1 MTGGIGSFL
10 DLYTKKNYSFVP
22 YYIVYYI
29 EICVCSV
36 DLIYG
41 VCMIAVSDVSLKFGE
56 RQLFKDVNLKFTP
69 GNCYG
74 IIGANGAGKSTFL
87 KILSGDLEHDTGQ
100 ISITPGERL
109 AVLKQD
115 HFAYD
120 AYSVKDTVLMGFP
133 KLYECQKE
141 REAIYAKEDFS
152 EEDGIRASEL
162 EGEFAELGGWEAENQ
177 IEQMLSGL
185 GLEEE
190 FHDSM
195 MSDLDESRKV
205 RVLIAQ
211 ALFGTPDILLLDEP
225 TNGLDLES
233 IAWLEDFLIDFP
245 NTVIVVSHDR
255 HFLNAVCT
263 CICDIDYGKISLFSG
278 NYDFWYQMS
287 QIMQRQAKDQA
298 KKREEK
304 MKDLREFIQRFAS
317 NAAKSR
323 QATSRKKIYDKLA
336 LEELPVTSRK
346 FPYVN
351 FKPNRDI
358 GNNVL
363 RVEKLNYSKED
374 VKLLSDFSL
383 TVNRTD
389 KIAFVG
395 IEHKSKSAFFD
406 IIAGVVKPDS
416 GDIYWGQTTSYA
428 YMGLDNNAYFETDAN
443 ITDWLRQYSPDQDDA
458 YVRGFLGRM
467 LFSGDESLKPVKVLS
482 GGEKVRCMLSKLML
496 SGANILILDEP
507 TNHLD
512 LEAITSL
519 NEALINFPGVVLFNS
534 HDHEFISSIANRI
547 IEITPRGVIDRM
559 MAFDDYLKDDSVKE
573 LRNSYYA
580 DSGKKIRF

>member
-1 MTGGIGSFL
+1 
-10 DLYTKKNYSFVP
+10 
-22 YYIVYYI
+22 
-29 EICVCSV
+29 
-36 DLIYG
+36 
-41 VCMIAVSDVSLKFGE
+41 MITVSDVSLKFGE
-56 RQLFKDVNLKFTP
+56 RPLFKDVNLKFTA

-87 KILSGDLEHDTGQ
+87 KVLDGELEHDSGQ
-100 ISITPGERL
+100 IIITPGERM

-120 AYSVKDTVLMGFP
+120 EYSVKDTVMMGYP
-133 KLYECQKE
+133 KLYECSKARDE
-141 REAIYAKEDFS
+141 IYAKEDFT
-152 EEDGIRASEL
+152 EEDGLKSADL
-162 EGEFAELGGWEAENQ
+162 EAEFSELGGWEAENQ

-190 FHDSM
+190 YHDRM
-195 MSDLDESRKV
+195 MSELDESRKV
-205 RVLIAQ
+205 RVLLAQ

-233 IAWLEDFLIDFP
+233 INWLEDFLLDFP

-255 HFLNAVCT
+255 HFLNTVCT
-263 CICDIDYGKISLFSG
+263 FICDIDYGKISLFSG

-287 QIMQRQAKDQA
+287 QIMQRQAKDQQ

-304 MKDLREFIQRFAS
+304 MKDLREFILRFAS

-351 FKPNRDI
+351 FKPNREI

-363 RVEKLNYSKED
+363 KVEKLNYTREGIQ
-374 VKLLSDFSL
+374 LLKDFSL

-395 IEHKSKSAFFD
+395 LEHKSKSAFFD
-406 IIAGVVKPDS
+406 IITGNLKQDS
-416 GDIYWGQTTSYA
+416 GDVYWGQTVTHT
-428 YMGLDNNAYFETDAN
+428 YMGIDNSKYFNNDMN
-443 ITDWLRQYSPDQDDA
+443 ITEWLKQYSPDQDDA

-496 SGANILILDEP
+496 SGANVVILDEP

-519 NEALINFPGVVLFNS
+519 NEGLVDFPGVILFNS
-534 HDHEFISSIANRI
+534 HDHEFITSIANRI
-547 IEITPRGVIDRM
+547 IEITPGGIIDRM
-559 MAFDDYLKDDSVKE
+559 MNFEDYLKDEQVKE
-573 LRNSYYA
+573 LREEYYK
-580 DSGKKIRF
+580 DCGKKIKFNI

>member
-1 MTGGIGSFL
+1 
-10 DLYTKKNYSFVP
+10 
-22 YYIVYYI
+22 
-29 EICVCSV
+29 
-36 DLIYG
+36 
-41 VCMIAVSDVSLKFGE
+41 MITVSDVSLTFREKP
-56 RQLFKDVNLKFTP
+56 LFKDVNLKFTS

-87 KILSGDLEHDTGQ
+87 KVLSGELEHDSGT
-100 ISITPGERL
+100 ISITPGERM

-120 AYSVKDTVLMGFP
+120 KYSVKDTVMMGFP
-133 KLYECQKE
+133 KLYECAKA
-141 REAIYAKEDFS
+141 REAIYEKPDFS
-152 EEDGIRASEL
+152 EEDGIKASEL
-162 EGEFAELGGWEAENQ
+162 EGEFSELGGWEAENQ

-190 FHDSM
+190 HHDKM
-195 MSDLDESRKV
+195 MSDLDESQKV
-205 RVLIAQ
+205 RVLLAQ
-211 ALFGTPDILLLDEP
+211 ALFGNPEILLLDEP

-233 IAWLEDFLIDFP
+233 IAWLEDFLMEFP

-255 HFLNAVCT
+255 HFLNSVCT
-263 CICDIDYGKISLFSG
+263 YICDIDYGKISQFSG

-304 MKDLREFIQRFAS
+304 MADLKEFIQRFAS
-317 NAAKSR
+317 NAAKSK

-346 FPYVN
+346 FPYVH
-351 FKPNRDI
+351 FKADREI

-363 RVEKLNYSKED
+363 EVKKLNYSED
-374 VKLLSDFSL
+374 GTNLLKDYSL
-383 TVNRTD
+383 IVNRTD

-395 IEHKSKSAFFD
+395 IEHNSISALFD
-406 IIAGVVKPDS
+406 IISGEKKADS
-416 GDIYWGQTTSYA
+416 GEYFWGQTIKSA
-428 YMGLDNNAYFETDAN
+428 YLPRDNSEYFNNDYN
-443 ITDWLRQYSPDQDDA
+443 ITDWLRQYSPEQDDA

-482 GGEKVRCMLSKLML
+482 GGEKVRCMLSKLQL
-496 SGANILILDEP
+496 SGANVLILDDP

-512 LEAITSL
+512 LESIQSL
-519 NEALINFPGVVLFNS
+519 NEALKVFPGVILFTS
-534 HDHEFISSIANRI
+534 HDHEFVQSIANRI
-547 IEITPRGVIDRM
+547 VEITPKGVIDRM
-559 MAFDDYLKDDSVKE
+559 MQFDDYRKDEQINEMRAEFYK
-573 LRNSYYA
+573 
-580 DSGKKIRF
+580 DSGKKIRY

>member
-1 MTGGIGSFL
+1 
-10 DLYTKKNYSFVP
+10 
-22 YYIVYYI
+22 
-29 EICVCSV
+29 
-36 DLIYG
+36 
-41 VCMIAVSDVSLKFGE
+41 MITVSDISLKFGD
-56 RQLFKDVNLKFTP
+56 RPLFKDVNLKFTA

-87 KILSGDLEHDTGQ
+87 KVLDGELEHDSGQ
-100 ISITPGERL
+100 IIITPGERM

-120 AYSVKDTVLMGFP
+120 DYSVKDTVMMGYP
-133 KLYECQKE
+133 KLYECSKARDE
-141 REAIYAKEDFS
+141 IYAKEDFT
-152 EEDGIRASEL
+152 EEDGLKSADL
-162 EGEFAELGGWEAENQ
+162 EAEFSELGGWEAENQ

-190 FHDSM
+190 YHDRM
-195 MSDLDESRKV
+195 MNELDESRKV
-205 RVLIAQ
+205 RVLLAQ

-233 IAWLEDFLIDFP
+233 INWLEDFLLDFP

-255 HFLNAVCT
+255 HFLNTVCT
-263 CICDIDYGKISLFSG
+263 YICDIDYGKISLFSG

-287 QIMQRQAKDQA
+287 QIMQRQAKDQQ

-304 MKDLREFIQRFAS
+304 MKDLREFILRFAS

-351 FKPNRDI
+351 FKPNREI

-363 RVEKLNYSKED
+363 KVEKLNYTHEGIQ
-374 VKLLSDFSL
+374 LLKNFSL

-395 IEHKSKSAFFD
+395 LEHKSKSAFFD
-406 IIAGVVKPDS
+406 IITGNLKQDS
-416 GDIYWGQTTSYA
+416 GDVYWGQTVTHT
-428 YMGLDNNAYFETDAN
+428 YMGIDNSKYFDNDMN
-443 ITDWLRQYSPDQDDA
+443 ITEWLKQYSPDQDDA

-496 SGANILILDEP
+496 SGANVVILDEP

-519 NEALINFPGVVLFNS
+519 NEGLVDFPGVIMFNS
-534 HDHEFISSIANRI
+534 HDHEFITSVANRI
-547 IEITPRGVIDRM
+547 IEITPGGVIDRM
-559 MAFDDYLKDDSVKE
+559 MNFEDYLKDEQVKE
-573 LRNSYYA
+573 LRAEYYKGC
-580 DSGKKIRF
+580 GKKIKFNI

>member
-1 MTGGIGSFL
+1 
-10 DLYTKKNYSFVP
+10 
-22 YYIVYYI
+22 
-29 EICVCSV
+29 
-36 DLIYG
+36 
-41 VCMIAVSDVSLKFGE
+41 MITVSDVSLRFSEKP
-56 RQLFKDVNLKFTP
+56 LFKDVNLKFTS

-87 KILSGDLEHDTGQ
+87 KVLSGELEHDSGT
-100 ISITPGERL
+100 ITMTPGERM

-120 AYSVKDTVLMGFP
+120 EYSVKDTVMMGFP
-133 KLYECQKE
+133 KLYECFKA
-141 REAIYAKEDFS
+141 REAIYEKADFT
-152 EEDGIRASEL
+152 EEDGIKASEL
-162 EGEFAELGGWEAENQ
+162 EGEFSELGGWEAENQ

-190 FHDSM
+190 HHDKM
-195 MSDLDESRKV
+195 MSDLDESQKV
-205 RVLIAQ
+205 RVLLAQ
-211 ALFGTPDILLLDEP
+211 ALFGNPDILLLDEP

-233 IAWLEDFLIDFP
+233 ISWLEDFLMEFP

-263 CICDIDYGKISLFSG
+263 YICDIDYGKISQFSG

-304 MKDLREFIQRFAS
+304 MADLKEFIQRFAS
-317 NAAKSR
+317 NAAKSK

-346 FPYVN
+346 FPYVH
-351 FKPNRDI
+351 FKADREI

-363 RVEKLNYSKED
+363 ECKKLNYTED
-374 VKLLSDFSL
+374 GIQLLKDFDL
-383 TVNRTD
+383 FVNRTD

-395 IEHKSKSAFFD
+395 IEHNSISALFD
-406 IIAGVVKPDS
+406 IITGTKKADS
-416 GDIYWGQTTSYA
+416 GEYYWGQTTSNTY
-428 YMGLDNNAYFETDAN
+428 LPRDNASYFANDYN

-482 GGEKVRCMLSKLML
+482 GGEKVRCMLSKLQL
-496 SGANILILDEP
+496 SGANVLILDDP

-512 LEAITSL
+512 LESIQSL
-519 NEALINFPGVVLFNS
+519 NEALTAFPGVILFNS
-534 HDHEFISSIANRI
+534 HDHEFVQSIANRI
-547 IEITPRGVIDRM
+547 IEITPNGVIDRM
-559 MAFDDYLKDDSVKE
+559 MPFDDYRADESIIE
-573 LRNSYYA
+573 MRNKFYEGT
-580 DSGKKIRF
+580 GKKVRY

>member
-1 MTGGIGSFL
+1 
-10 DLYTKKNYSFVP
+10 
-22 YYIVYYI
+22 
-29 EICVCSV
+29 
-36 DLIYG
+36 
-41 VCMIAVSDVSLKFGE
+41 MITVSDVSLRFSEKP
-56 RQLFKDVNLKFTP
+56 LFKDVNLKFTP

-87 KILSGDLEHDTGQ
+87 KVLSGELEHDSGT
-100 ISITPGERL
+100 ITMTPGERM

-120 AYSVKDTVLMGFP
+120 SYSVKDTVMMGFP
-133 KLYECQKE
+133 KLYECAKA
-141 REAIYAKEDFS
+141 RETIYEKEDFS
-152 EEDGIRASEL
+152 EEDGIKASEL
-162 EGEFAELGGWEAENQ
+162 EGEFSELGGWEAENQ

-190 FHDSM
+190 HHDKM
-195 MSDLDESRKV
+195 MNELDESQKV
-205 RVLIAQ
+205 RVLLAQ
-211 ALFGTPDILLLDEP
+211 ALFGNPDILLLDEP

-233 IAWLEDFLIDFP
+233 IAWLEDFLIEFP

-263 CICDIDYGKISLFSG
+263 YICDIDYGKISQFTG

-304 MKDLREFIQRFAS
+304 MADLKEFIQRFAS
-317 NAAKSR
+317 NAAKSK

-351 FKPNRDI
+351 FKADREI

-363 RVEKLNYSKED
+363 EVKNINYKED
-374 VKLLSDFSL
+374 GIELLKDFSL
-383 TVNRTD
+383 FVNRTD

-395 IEHKSKSAFFD
+395 IEHNSISALFD
-406 IIAGVVKPDS
+406 IIAGAKKADS
-416 GDIYWGQTTSYA
+416 GGFFWGQTIKTTYLPRDNTSYF
-428 YMGLDNNAYFETDAN
+428 DNDYN

-482 GGEKVRCMLSKLML
+482 GGEKVRCMLSKLQL
-496 SGANILILDEP
+496 SGANVLILDDP

-512 LEAITSL
+512 LESIQSL
-519 NEALINFPGVVLFNS
+519 NEALTAFSGVILFTS
-534 HDHEFISSIANRI
+534 HDHEFVQSIATRI
-547 IEITPRGVIDRM
+547 VEITPKGVIDRM
-559 MAFDDYLKDDSVKE
+559 MEFDDYRKDEQVNQ
-573 LRNSYYA
+573 LRAQYYEGT
-580 DSGKKIRF
+580 GKKIRY

>member
-1 MTGGIGSFL
+1 
-10 DLYTKKNYSFVP
+10 
-22 YYIVYYI
+22 
-29 EICVCSV
+29 
-36 DLIYG
+36 
-41 VCMIAVSDVSLKFGE
+41 MITVSDVSVSFSEKP
-56 RQLFKDVNLKFTP
+56 LFKDVNLKFNK

-74 IIGANGAGKSTFL
+74 ITGANGAGKSTFL
-87 KILSGDLEHDTGQ
+87 KLLSGELEKDSGE
-100 ISITPGERL
+100 IFMTPGERM

-115 HFAYD
+115 HFAFD
-120 AYSVKDTVLMGFP
+120 EYSVKDTVMMGFP
-133 KLYECQKE
+133 RLYEVSKARDE
-141 REAIYAKEDFS
+141 IYAKTDFT
-152 EEDGIRASEL
+152 EEDGIKSAEL
-162 EGEFAELGGWEAENQ
+162 EAEFGELGGYEAENQ

-190 FHDSM
+190 HHDKM
-195 MSDLDESRKV
+195 MSELDESQKV
-205 RVLIAQ
+205 RVLLAQ
-211 ALFGTPDILLLDEP
+211 ALFGNPDILLLDEP

-233 IAWLEDFLIDFP
+233 ISWLEDFLIEFP

-263 CICDIDYGKISLFSG
+263 YICDIDYGKISQFTG

-304 MKDLREFIQRFAS
+304 MADLKEFILRFAS
-317 NAAKSR
+317 NAAKSK

-351 FKPNRDI
+351 FKPDREI

-363 RVEKLNYSKED
+363 EVKNLCLKED
-374 VKLLSDFSL
+374 GIDLLNNFNL
-383 TVNRTD
+383 FVNRTD

-395 IEHKSKSAFFD
+395 IEHNSISALFD
-406 IIAGVVKPDS
+406 IITGTKKADS
-416 GDIYWGQTTSYA
+416 GEYFWGQTTSQTY
-428 YMGLDNNAYFETDAN
+428 LPRDNASYFNNDYN

-482 GGEKVRCMLSKLML
+482 GGEKVRCMLSKLQL
-496 SGANILILDEP
+496 SGANVLILDDP

-512 LEAITSL
+512 LESIQSL
-519 NEALINFPGVVLFNS
+519 NEALTAFPGVILFTS
-534 HDHEFISSIANRI
+534 HDHEFVQSIANRI
-547 IEITPRGVIDRM
+547 VEITPKGIIDRM
-559 MAFDDYLKDDSVKE
+559 MEFDDYRKDEQVIE
-573 LRNSYYA
+573 LRNKYYEG
-580 DSGKKIRF
+580 SGKKIRY

>member
-1 MTGGIGSFL
+1 
-10 DLYTKKNYSFVP
+10 
-22 YYIVYYI
+22 
-29 EICVCSV
+29 
-36 DLIYG
+36 
-41 VCMIAVSDVSLKFGE
+41 MITVSDVSLKFSE
-56 RQLFKDVNLKFTP
+56 KPLFKDVNLKFTS

-87 KILSGDLEHDTGQ
+87 KVLSGELEHDSGTV
-100 ISITPGERL
+100 SITPGERM

-115 HFAYD
+115 HFAFD
-120 AYSVKDTVLMGFP
+120 SYSVKDTVMMGFP
-133 KLYECQKE
+133 KLYECAKA
-141 REAIYAKEDFS
+141 REAIYEKEDFT
-152 EEDGIRASEL
+152 EEDGIKASEL
-162 EGEFAELGGWEAENQ
+162 EGEFSELGGWEAENQ

-190 FHDSM
+190 YHDKM
-195 MSDLDESRKV
+195 TGDLDESQKV
-205 RVLIAQ
+205 RVLLAQ
-211 ALFGTPDILLLDEP
+211 ALFGNPDILLLDEP

-233 IAWLEDFLIDFP
+233 IAWLEDFLMEFP

-263 CICDIDYGKISLFSG
+263 YICDIDYGKISQFSG

-304 MKDLREFIQRFAS
+304 MADLKEFIQRFAS
-317 NAAKSR
+317 NAAKSK

-346 FPYVN
+346 FPYVH
-351 FKPNRDI
+351 FKADRDI

-363 RVEKLNYSKED
+363 DIKNLNFTED
-374 VKLLSDFSL
+374 GNVLLKDFSL
-383 TVNRTD
+383 VVNRTD

-395 IEHKSKSAFFD
+395 IEHNSVSALFD
-406 IIAGVVKPDS
+406 IISGEKKADS
-416 GDIYWGQTTSYA
+416 GEFFWGQTIKHSY
-428 YMGLDNNAYFETDAN
+428 MPRDNSKYFENDYN

-482 GGEKVRCMLSKLML
+482 GGEKVRCMLSKMQL
-496 SGANILILDEP
+496 SGANVLILDDP

-512 LEAITSL
+512 LESIQSL
-519 NEALINFPGVVLFNS
+519 NEALKNFPGVILFTS
-534 HDHEFISSIANRI
+534 HDHEFVQSIANRI
-547 IEITPRGVIDRM
+547 IEITPNGIIDRM
-559 MAFDDYLKDDSVKE
+559 TSFDNYISDASITEIRKE
-573 LRNSYYA
+573 LYK
-580 DSGKKIRF
+580 DTGKKLKFRI

>member
-1 MTGGIGSFL
+1 
-10 DLYTKKNYSFVP
+10 
-22 YYIVYYI
+22 
-29 EICVCSV
+29 
-36 DLIYG
+36 
-41 VCMIAVSDVSLKFGE
+41 MITVSDVSLRFSEKP
-56 RQLFKDVNLKFTP
+56 LFKDVNLKFTN

-87 KILSGDLEHDTGQ
+87 KVLSGEQDHDSGT
-100 ISITPGERL
+100 ITIGSGERM

-115 HFAYD
+115 HFAFD
-120 AYSVKDTVLMGFP
+120 EFSVKDTVMQGFP
-133 KLYECQKE
+133 KLYECAKA
-141 REAIYAKEDFS
+141 REAIYEKADFS
-152 EEDGIRASEL
+152 EEDGIKASEL
-162 EGEFAELGGWEAENQ
+162 EGEFSELGGWEAENQ

-190 FHDSM
+190 HHDKM
-195 MSDLDESRKV
+195 MSELDESQKV
-205 RVLIAQ
+205 RVLLAQ
-211 ALFGTPDILLLDEP
+211 ALFGNPDILLLDEP

-233 IAWLEDFLIDFP
+233 IAWLEDFLMEFP

-263 CICDIDYGKISLFSG
+263 YICDIDYGKISQFSG

-304 MKDLREFIQRFAS
+304 MADLKEFILRFAS
-317 NAAKSR
+317 NAAKSK

-346 FPYVN
+346 FPYVH
-351 FKPNRDI
+351 FQANREI

-363 RVEKLNYSKED
+363 EVKDVCYKED
-374 VKLLSDFSL
+374 GIELLKNFNL

-395 IEHKSKSAFFD
+395 IEHNSISALFD
-406 IIAGVVKPDS
+406 IITGTKKADS
-416 GDIYWGQTTSYA
+416 GEYFWGQTTTNTYLPRDTTSYFTND
-428 YMGLDNNAYFETDAN
+428 YN

-482 GGEKVRCMLSKLML
+482 GGEKVRCMLSKLQL
-496 SGANILILDEP
+496 SGANVLILDDP

-512 LEAITSL
+512 LESIQSL
-519 NEALINFPGVVLFNS
+519 NEALTSFPGVILFNS
-534 HDHEFISSIANRI
+534 HDHEFVQSIANRI
-547 IEITPRGVIDRM
+547 IEITPNGVIDRM
-559 MAFDDYLKDDSVKE
+559 MPFDDYREDAQVIE
-573 LRNSYYA
+573 LRNKAYEGT
-580 DSGKKIRF
+580 GKKIRY